1 MELPPGWGNVWSAK
15 KVDRMRLGPC
25 ITRLYR
31 LGHSEREIAKIL
43 KISPSSVHRYLALV
57 KAYDESRNASK

>member
-25 ITRLYR
+25 IERLHK
-31 LGHSEREIAKIL
+31 LGHSEREIARIL
-43 KISPSSVHRYLALV
+43 QISSSSVHRHLALV
-57 KAYDESRNASK
+57 KSNDASK